1 MLPKGCDNM
10 TKLVYKQS
18 AQMSLLNDADVEKI
32 HRAALEIL
40 SEVGVLFDTQEALRL
55 LAEAGCEVDFEK
67 KIVKFHEEIV
77 IDAIKNAPE
86 TFKLYDR
93 TGTKFVV
100 VGDGHVEIT
109 PTFSAS
115 NLLLNKSGDIRPAN
129 VKDMKN
135 VINLTNQIE
144 EYHMAIPALV
154 CEDIPPEHGD
164 YYRDYLILKNAD
176 MPMASEVWSTES
188 LHHLYKLL
196 LAVRET
202 RENLLEK
209 PLTIVGLC
217 PMAPLTWSA
226 EAAENLINAVKYG
239 IPVNICACPMLGFGS
254 PVTIAGAVAQQAA
267 EFLSG
272 LVLAQFIRPGAKV
285 TFGGYSTSM
294 DMKTMSA
301 SVAAMESMMAVASHA
316 ALAEFYGIPSQTFA
330 ECSEAKTN
338 DFQSGW
344 ETAMTGM
351 MAVLSGINLIYG
363 CGSLDY
369 LMEFSY
375 EKFLL
380 DAEIAKYLYFLHQ
393 GILVN
398 EDTLAGDVV
407 KEVGPSGSFMMS
419 MHTMLGFKAAQCY
432 PGKFIDRNKRGA
444 WESSGGR
451 DVVTAVKPFLA
462 EMLVKDALQ
471 PADAEMSARLDAVI
485 KDINTECGLNLPID

>member
-1 MLPKGCDNM
+1 M
-10 TKLVYKQS
+10 TKLAYDNS
-18 AQMSLLNDADVEKI
+18 AQMCLLTETDIEKI
-32 HRAALEIL
+32 HMTALEIL
-40 SEVGVLFDTQEALRL
+40 SEVGVLFDTQEALQL
-55 LAEAGCEVDFEK
+55 LADAGCEVNFET
-67 KIVKFHEEIV
+67 KIVKFSEEI
-77 IDAIKNAPE
+77 ITNAIKNAPE
-86 TFKLYDR
+86 KFKLYNR
-93 TGTKFVV
+93 SGTKFVV
-100 VGDGHVEIT
+100 VGDDHVEIT

-115 NLLLNKSGDIRPAN
+115 NILLNKSGDIRPAN
-129 VKDMKN
+129 AKDMKN
-135 VINLTNQIE
+135 IINLTNQID
-144 EYHMAIPALV
+144 EYHIAIPAIV

-188 LHHLYKLL
+188 LHYLYKLL
-196 LAVRET
+196 LAVRESK
-202 RENLLEK
+202 ESLLEK

-226 EAAENLINAVKYG
+226 EAAESLINAAKYG
-239 IPVNICACPMLGFGS
+239 IPVNICACPMLGSGS

-272 LVLAQFIRPGAKV
+272 LVLAQFVRKGAKV

-301 SVAAMESMMAVASHA
+301 SVAAMESMMAVAAHG
-316 ALAEFYGIPSQTFA
+316 ALAKFYGVPSQTFA

-393 GILVN
+393 GITVDN
-398 EDTLAGDVV
+398 DTLAKDAI
-407 KEVGPSGSFMMS
+407 KEVGPSGSFIMS
-419 MHTMLGFKAAQCY
+419 MHTMTGFKTAQCY

-444 WESSGGR
+444 WENNGSH
-451 DVVTAVKPFLA
+451 DVVTAAEPFLA
-462 EMLVKDALQ
+462 KMLEREALQ
-471 PADAEMSARLDAVI
+471 PADTEMATRLDAVI
-485 KDINTECGLNLPID
+485 KDINAECSLNLPLD